1 VPNLVGLTVANARV
15 AWTAAGFNGSFS
27 PAFGLNTKVVETQS
41 ETPGACLPAGT
52 GIVVTYS

>member
-1 VPNLVGLTVANARV
+1 LTIANARA
-15 AWTAAGFNGSFS
+15 AWTAAGFIGPFT

-41 ETPGACLPAGT
+41 QTPGACLPAAT